1 MKNITM
7 ITKTELET
15 RWSKALIKKFAP
27 TIAKQKK
34 KNIYGGTTFLYL
46 LEEIEKIEQSETFKR
61 EYENTM
67 KRKAK
72 AKERSIEVEKRL
84 LNAKISQFIDSLIV
98 ELPTKEKLIDKAIYH
113 YNTINRNGYCADRNC
128 DKDFLLRI
136 AQNYVRHI
144 CSNYEDILFCYSNG
158 KYKNEAYYALK
169 EHINGKV
176 ETLLAS

>member
-1 MKNITM
+1 M
-7 ITKTELET
+7 ITKTDLET

-27 TIAKQKK
+27 TIAKQK

-61 EYENTM
+61 EYEKTM

-72 AKERSIEVEKRL
+72 AKERSIEVEKKL
-84 LNAKISQFIDSLIV
+84 LNKKIAQFIDNLII
-98 ELPTKEKLIDKAIYH
+98 ELPQREKLIDEAIYH
-113 YNTINRNGYCADRNC
+113 YNQINRNGYYANRNC

-136 AQNYVRHI
+136 TQNYVRHV
-144 CSNYEDILFCYSNG
+144 CSNYEDILFCYSYG
-158 KYKNEAYYALK
+158 KYTDEAYYALK

-176 ETLLAS
+176 EMLLAS

>member
-7 ITKTELET
+7 LTKTDLET

-34 KNIYGGTTFLYL
+34 NIYGGTTFLYL
-46 LEEIEKIEQSETFKR
+46 LEEIEKIEQNETFKR
-61 EYENTM
+61 EYVKTM
-67 KRKAK
+67 NRKAK
-72 AKERSIEVEKRL
+72 AKERSIEVEKKL
-84 LNAKISQFIDSLIV
+84 MNKKIAQFIDSLIV
-98 ELPTKEKLIDKAIYH
+98 KLPTKEKLIDEAIYH
-113 YNTINRNGYCADRNC
+113 YNQITRNGYCADRNC